1 MSARGAPGRQTASLP
16 GWKETNMTQPALS
29 NEQLDSDIWE
39 ANRNKAKPEE
49 SVVTRG
55 KELLFDKELLSTWV

>member
-1 MSARGAPGRQTASLP
+1 
-16 GWKETNMTQPALS
+16 MTQPALS

-55 KELLFDKELLSTWV
+55 RELLFDKELLST